1 MPHQDPGAD
10 GEDRPVTQDQP
21 DPEAGYEGQEHVL
34 LQADIGPQ
42 EMNAMLEIIFEINNL
57 RGSCGHRSE
66 RKETPTRG
74 APYTLVT
81 VFFPEASWLTQ
92 NNWTG
97 SSRAST
103 APSTSKVPTSGIS
116 GCRFTADAIVI
127 GCVTAM
133 KIRLRTLLHS
143 RRSQADAVG
152 SYAKSMKGV
161 TCDTSA
167 S

>member
-1 MPHQDPGAD
+1 MPHKDPGAD
-10 GEDRPVTQDQP
+10 GEDRSVTQDQP

-81 VFFPEASWLTQ
+81 VFFPETIVAYAEQLDW
-92 NNWTG
+92 
-97 SSRAST
+97 RF
-103 APSTSKVPTSGIS
+103 KGIN
-116 GCRFTADAIVI
+116 GAIHLQGAI
-127 GCVTAM
+127 IRD
-133 KIRLRTLLHS
+133 IRLQVH
-143 RRSQADAVG
+143 G
-152 SYAKSMKGV
+152 
-161 TCDTSA
+161 
-167 S
+167 